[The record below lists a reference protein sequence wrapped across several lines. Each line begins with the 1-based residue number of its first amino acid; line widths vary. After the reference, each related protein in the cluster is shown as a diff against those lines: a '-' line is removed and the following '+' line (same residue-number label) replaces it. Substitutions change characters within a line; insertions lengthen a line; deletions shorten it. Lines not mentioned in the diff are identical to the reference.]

1 MRLPEW
7 CSGLRPAQEQ
17 AIAEVVDAFA
27 AGHRFVVL
35 DGPTGCLAGD
45 TRISVNRAGNQRW
58 FTIAE
63 LVRKFNGG
71 STPKGR
77 SKVLVF
83 WRDDIPTMVQRAIVV
98 PKYGLAVGLVPLVRA
113 IDSGVR
119 TTYTLRTRDGRAI
132 RATADHRFA
141 LDGGAM
147 VPLSALSIGD
157 ELLVDGGKGKK
168 KTHFKPQYQYVQG
181 LLNHPQKGAWPYR
194 QPMHRLVVEAEKNGL
209 RLDWYIAILRDRAA
223 DVSSLFFLSPE
234 DAVHHVNHDPLDN
247 RRENLEVHEHHDH
260 HRLHAFEGAWV
271 HVANRVVTDV
281 VESIERFG
289 EEPTYDLTVADDP
302 HNFVANEFV
311 VENSGKS
318 LIGTMVPQVLE
329 TRAAYLCSTKS
340 LQRQLVNDFPDAA
353 LIMGRSNFPT
363 ADEPE
368 RFGDPVRPLDASDCT
383 KERVKVPACGACP
396 DVGTQETKEKQPHC
410 QWCHPSPDHCPYEI
424 AKGTALRNDLIIANV
439 NYFLSECNGPARLCG
454 GIGPNGHAVGPH
466 GRGLVV
472 TDEVDTAEDTLLG
485 HAEVYIS
492 ARKARRWGLRP
503 PDRKTVAERWP
514 VWVSGYALEHLER
527 VRAKIPRRDAD
538 VKALR
543 ERKSLTATIKG
554 LRAIDFSTD
563 NWVYQGSD
571 ADIRF
576 KPVRVDGLAEGLLWR
591 HGRRHL
597 LMSGTVISPQNLAE
611 TLGIES
617 YAYVEM
623 PSTFAAVRR
632 PVIVR
637 PVADM
642 SRKATLASERGNYA
656 TMGAEIVRILADHPG
671 DRVLV
676 HAVSYAL
683 TTHLVEFLSQALDTR
698 LVVGYKTA
706 REREDALAKFR
717 ATTGAVLVAPSL
729 DRGIDLADDDCR
741 VVIVAKVP
749 FPDLGDKQVA
759 ARLYGAGGRSWYSV
773 ATIRSV
779 VQMTGRAMRH
789 EGDHMTAYV
798 LDSQFATNVWRKD
811 EHLFPRW
818 FRDAVDLTGGVLT
831 QRRRAAA
838 AEAG

>member
-1 MRLPEW
+1 VRLPEW

-17 AIAEVVDAFA
+17 AIAEVVGAFVQ
-27 AGHRFVVL
+27 GHRFVVL
-35 DGPTGCLAGD
+35 DGPTGA
-45 TRISVNRAGNQRW
+45 
-58 FTIAE
+58 
-63 LVRKFNGG
+63 
-71 STPKGR
+71 
-77 SKVLVF
+77 
-83 WRDDIPTMVQRAIVV
+83 
-98 PKYGLAVGLVPLVRA
+98 
-113 IDSGVR
+113 
-119 TTYTLRTRDGRAI
+119 
-132 RATADHRFA
+132 
-141 LDGGAM
+141 
-147 VPLSALSIGD
+147 
-157 ELLVDGGKGKK
+157 
-168 KTHFKPQYQYVQG
+168 
-181 LLNHPQKGAWPYR
+181 
-194 QPMHRLVVEAEKNGL
+194 
-209 RLDWYIAILRDRAA
+209 
-223 DVSSLFFLSPE
+223 
-234 DAVHHVNHDPLDN
+234 
-247 RRENLEVHEHHDH
+247 
-260 HRLHAFEGAWV
+260 
-271 HVANRVVTDV
+271 
-281 VESIERFG
+281 
-289 EEPTYDLTVADDP
+289 
-302 HNFVANEFV
+302 
-311 VENSGKS
+311 GKS
-318 LIGTMVPQVLE
+318 LVGTMVAQELE

-396 DVGTQETKEKQPHC
+396 EGSGEPVEEPHC
-410 QWCHPSPDHCPYEI
+410 QWCHGVDACPYEI

-439 NYFLSECNGPARLCG
+439 NYFLSESNGPARLCG

-472 TDEVDTAEDTLLG
+472 TDEADTAEATLLG

-543 ERKSLTATIKG
+543 ERKSLTSTIEG

-617 YAYVEM
+617 YTYVEM

-642 SRKATLASERGNYA
+642 SRKATLASEKGNYA